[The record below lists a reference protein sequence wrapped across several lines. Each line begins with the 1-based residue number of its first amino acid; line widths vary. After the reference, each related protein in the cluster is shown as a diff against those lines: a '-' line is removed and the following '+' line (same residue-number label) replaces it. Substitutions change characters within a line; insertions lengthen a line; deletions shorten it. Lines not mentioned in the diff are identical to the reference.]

1 MSANAFL
8 SAAELAKFQLALL
21 PKTPQGISGR
31 AKKQGWV
38 TRKRAK
44 VGGGLEYE
52 IASMPVEVQEAVQ
65 AKLIEQAIHDTP
77 TLPESVKAPIKINKK
92 SQQLGLIPIEQGL
105 QHLTNRQR
113 AVADARLVLVGYV
126 LNLYENKGLKLGIK
140 DATRYVVE
148 QIQSGKLP
156 DDKQYFVGI
165 ANARTGDKQQG
176 VSFPTLYRW
185 VRAYRAVQGD
195 GESLR
200 IGRILALADKKTR
213 QPENLGNKVWLGDF
227 LKHYQ
232 NPNKPTIVSAMR
244 KMAVEYAKWGKEMPS
259 YDMVQLA
266 VKRLPPY
273 VKNRGR
279 VTGSEY
285 KSKYLTHLRRDWLML
300 SPNDVWVGDGHS
312 FKALVRSYQNGQP
325 KTLEFTMVIDG
336 CSGAIMGWS
345 VSLAENTSAV
355 ADALRV
361 GFRQYGL
368 PLIYYSDNGAGQTA
382 KLLDDETM
390 GLFARLNIEHMTGI
404 PGNPM
409 GRSRIERKWQ
419 DTAIDL
425 ARDYPTFQGK
435 NADSETVRKRN
446 ALIQSAWNA
455 EKQGKSLTPEQA
467 NALKKVPT
475 FQQFLTDLA
484 NMVQAYNETHEH
496 SALPKD
502 PETGKHYT
510 PMAYY
515 RYRLATDAPS
525 EVAIEHL
532 SELELDYLAR
542 PEVKRKVDMNAEI
555 NWLNQV
561 YFHKHLLDY
570 QGQEVRVGVDFHDAS
585 NVIVRTLDG
594 DFICK
599 AVLGGNVVPAFAKNF
614 IEHQQEKRTQRKI
627 RDLERKA
634 EIARSEMQPALE
646 QMPDFTAIMPNFRQP
661 EPDFAVLPA
670 QSDKP
675 KTKKPIFNFDWEREE
690 WEQQQKMG

>member
-1 MSANAFL
+1 MDNYI
-8 SAAELAKFQLALL
+8 SAADLIKFELTGL
-21 PKTPQGISGR
+21 PKTPQGIG
-31 AKKQGWV
+31 
-38 TRKRAK
+38 KRAK
-44 VGGGLEYE
+44 SQNWQSRPRTGRGGGLEYLV
-52 IASMPVEVQEAVQ
+52 ASMPADIQAAIQ
-65 AKLIEQAIHDTP
+65 AKLVEQAIQNTP
-77 TLPESVKAPIKINKK
+77 ALPESIKPPVCIDKK
-92 SQQLGLIPIEQGL
+92 SQQLGLIPVEEGL
-105 QHLTNRQR
+105 QHLTDKQR

-126 LNLYENKGLKLGIK
+126 LNLYENEQLKLGLK
-140 DATRYVVE
+140 EAVRYVVE
-148 QIQSGKLP
+148 QVQSGLLP
-156 DDKQYFVGI
+156 DDKMHFVSV
-165 ANARTGDKQQG
+165 ANARTGKKQQG
-176 VSFPTLYRW
+176 LSEVTLYRW

-195 GESLR
+195 GENLR

-213 QPENLGNKVWLGDF
+213 QPESLSEKTWLGDF
-227 LKHYQ
+227 LRHYQ
-232 NPNKPTIVSAMR
+232 NPNKPTIVSAMK
-244 KMAVEYAKWGKEMPS
+244 KMAVDYAKWGKAMPS
-259 YDMVQLA
+259 YDMVQIA

-273 VKNRGR
+273 IKNRGR

-285 KSKYLTHLRRDWLML
+285 KSQYLTHVRRDWLTL
-300 SPNDVWVGDGHS
+300 APNDVWVGDGHS

-382 KLLDDETM
+382 KLLDDESL
-390 GLFARLNIEHMTGI
+390 GLFARLNIDHATGI

-409 GRSRIERKWQ
+409 GRSRIERKWK
-419 DTAIDL
+419 DTAIAL

-455 EKQGKSLTPEQA
+455 EKQGKTLTPEQA

-475 FQQFLTDLA
+475 FQQFLVDLA

-502 PETGKHYT
+502 PETGKYYT

-515 RYRLATDAPS
+515 RYRLATDAPN
-525 EVAIEHL
+525 EVAIERL
-532 SELELDYLAR
+532 SELELDYLSR

-561 YFHKHLLDY
+561 YFHKELLNHA
-570 QGQEVRVGVDFHDAS
+570 GQDVRVGVDFHDAS

-594 DFICK
+594 SFICK
-599 AVLGGNVVPAFAKNF
+599 AVLGGNVVPAFAKNY

-634 EIARSEMQPALE
+634 EIAKSEMQPALE
-646 QMPDFTAIMPNFRQP
+646 QMPDFTAIAPTFRQP
-661 EPDFAVLPA
+661 EPELDFVPA
-670 QSDKP
+670 TSDKP
-675 KTKKPIFNFDWEREE
+675 KNKKPIFNFDWEREE
-690 WEQQQKMG
+690 WEREQEEKFG

>member
-1 MSANAFL
+1 MDWVL
-8 SAAELAKFQLALL
+8 SSELLGLKGMPQTPRGITKKAKAENWVKRRKQGVKGNVLEYAISNFPPEIQAALQEKQLANIMHN
-21 PKTPQGISGR
+21 TP
-31 AKKQGWV
+31 A
-38 TRKRAK
+38 
-44 VGGGLEYE
+44 
-52 IASMPVEVQEAVQ
+52 
-65 AKLIEQAIHDTP
+65 
-77 TLPESVKAPIKINKK
+77 LPESVKAPAKVNKK

-105 QHLTNRQR
+105 QHLDDKQR
-113 AVADARLVLVGYV
+113 SVADARLALVSYV
-126 LNLYENKGLKLGIK
+126 LSLHQCEQLKLGIK
-140 DATRYVVE
+140 ESVRYVVE
-148 QIQSGKLP
+148 QIELGTLP
-156 DDKQYFVGI
+156 NDKMHFVAI
-165 ANARTGDKQQG
+165 ANARTGKKQQG
-176 VSFPTLYRW
+176 LSFPTLYRW

-213 QPENLGNKVWLGDF
+213 QPENLGDKVWLGDF